1 MYLGFCSAPA
11 PSTLPSMSLARFGRT
26 LLYAYVEAIL
36 KASTY
41 EGVHERARDGGW
53 GRGWKGTEWG
63 TQADR
68 REGFRAIGSSP
79 AVVVA
84 CPVPSALD
92 RATGRGLPPRPIT
105 PASMQQASCKRPGW
119 PAHTS
124 VRARTRTRVCVGG
137 GPYVPLP
144 APRCTPRP
152 GVLPSALRTTST
164 ALSHSA
170 LVGPLDPWHAFAP
183 EAPRT
188 QGNTAHM
195 HVTLACR

>member
-1 MYLGFCSAPA
+1 
-11 PSTLPSMSLARFGRT
+11 MS
-26 LLYAYVEAIL
+26 
-36 KASTY
+36 
-41 EGVHERARDGGW
+41 ERAREGGR
-53 GRGWKGTEWG
+53 GRGWKGREWG

-68 REGFRAIGSSP
+68 REGFRAIGSRS

-92 RATGRGLPPRPIT
+92 RATGRGLPPGPIT
-105 PASMQQASCKRPGW
+105 PASMQQASCKQPGW
-119 PAHTS
+119 PAHTW
-124 VRARTRTRVCVGG
+124 VCARALACVGG

-188 QGNTAHM
+188 HGNAAHK
-195 HVTLACR
+195 HAALACRCIWTITGRAEGRRRAHRTQQPLLASTCG